1 MRSAPFG
8 RRNDSLSL
16 PVHSSRTSRM
26 SKVHFPVWA
35 LCCRC
40 VGNVLSP
47 SLTPD
52 SARSSPFR
60 GEGVVLE
67 FFSQALIAGESLP
80 HLTNF
85 HDKLT
90 NMQQMPLAIA
100 GAACSPRMSCVQ
112 APAHRVIRH
121 ALANPSQ

>member
-26 SKVHFPVWA
+26 SKLHFPVLA

-60 GEGVVLE
+60 DERVVLE
-67 FFSQALIAGESLP
+67 FFSQAMIAGESLP
-80 HLTNF
+80 PPTHFHDNLTNIP
-85 HDKLT
+85 
-90 NMQQMPLAIA
+90 QMPLAIA
-100 GAACSPRMSCVQ
+100 GA
-112 APAHRVIRH
+112 
-121 ALANPSQ
+121 

>member
-26 SKVHFPVWA
+26 SKLHFPVLA

-60 GEGVVLE
+60 DERVVLE
-67 FFSQALIAGESLP
+67 FFSQAMIAGESLP
-80 HLTNF
+80 HLTPF
-85 HDKLT
+85 HHKLPT
-90 NMQQMPLAIA
+90 MHQIPFAIA
-100 GAACSPRMSCVQ
+100 GAPCSP
-112 APAHRVIRH
+112 P
-121 ALANPSQ
+121 